1 MQTTD
6 TVRRVLV
13 AVVPALNEAS
23 TVGDV
28 VRAASDHVDHVVV
41 VDDGSTDETAAA
53 AAGAGAV
60 VVSHARRLG
69 VGAAVASGL
78 ARAHALGATAVVQVD
93 GDGQHNAAYIP
104 AVVAPLADGADL
116 VVGTRFEHGF
126 EMSRTRRVVLAGF
139 ARLISYR
146 LGTKV
151 ADPTSGFRAFSP
163 RAVAAL
169 TPVFPLK
176 YLSDTV
182 EVLYLAA
189 DHGLRVTTV
198 PVEMTARVAGKPS
211 AGLLRSI
218 GYAVRMMGIVA
229 SHTFAHRRRVSAGAA
244 DTSTEPAGRI
254 GP

>member
-1 MQTTD
+1 VTEAPTPLTT
-6 TVRRVLV
+6 RVLV

-23 TVGDV
+23 TVGGV
-28 VRAASDHVDHVVV
+28 VKAALDHVDYVVV
-41 VDDGSTDETAAA
+41 VDDGSTDDTAIVAA
-53 AAGAGAV
+53 DAGAIV
-60 VVSHARRLG
+60 VFHPRRLG
-69 VGAAVASGL
+69 VGAAIASGL
-78 ARAHALGATAVVQVD
+78 ARAEDLGATAVVQVD

-104 AVVAPLADGADL
+104 AVVAPLLDGADL

-151 ADPTSGFRAFSP
+151 ADPTSGFRAFSR
-163 RAVAAL
+163 RAVEVL

-189 DHGLRVTTV
+189 DHGLRVRTV

-229 SHTFAHRRRVSAGAA
+229 SHTFAHHRRVTSQPTETAA
-244 DTSTEPAGRI
+244 SS
-254 GP
+254 